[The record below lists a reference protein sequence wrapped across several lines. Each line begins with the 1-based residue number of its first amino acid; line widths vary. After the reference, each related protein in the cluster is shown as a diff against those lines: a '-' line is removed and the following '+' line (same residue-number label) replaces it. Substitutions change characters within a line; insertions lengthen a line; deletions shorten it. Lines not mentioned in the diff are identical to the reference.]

1 MFVNY
6 FDKKC
11 CLIHLQE
18 LCEDKCMH
26 KEFRINKI
34 ENLSCA
40 CIDEKIKILN
50 LHCFLLIDCY
60 EVFFFIPSLY
70 K

>member
-1 MFVNY
+1 
-6 FDKKC
+6 
-11 CLIHLQE
+11 
-18 LCEDKCMH
+18 MH
-26 KEFRINKI
+26 KEFRVNKI

-60 EVFFFIPSLY
+60 EVFFYTVPVQVSLY
-70 K
+70 RDA